1 MPHAIAPASADD
13 AAASR
18 PHPLK
23 LGIVAATTALM
34 CALILAH
41 TPWLNGPWY
50 WRWPWREPML
60 RAWPLYP
67 AAALAAIPFFL
78 AQWLYAKRNWRPR
91 AVLAL
96 LMVTAFALM
105 LVTAFCLPHHSR
117 RIGLIVENTS
127 ITSYYFAA
135 SRLLTLPNLTTAEW
149 MAIFP
154 DFMGE
159 FPVHARFK
167 PPGLILYF
175 VAFIRILGDNFTA
188 QTASGVVIGLL
199 GAGAVAATYL
209 LVRTLADDEPAA
221 VAAASLMALCPS
233 LILFFPQF
241 DQIYPSIG
249 CVLIVLWWRAL
260 RTGRPWYAIAFGAV
274 LWVGTMMS
282 YIVLIVGALLLAMT
296 LLHIAARGSRGLMTA
311 MTQSLIVVAAFVSL
325 YALLW
330 AATGFDPIA
339 TYQQAYALQNV
350 DLVAI
355 RRPFPVHIAFDLYDF
370 ALGTGYLM
378 ALLAAMY
385 VARTKADL
393 FRWSRHDAGARLAFL
408 ALFQIGVF
416 AFGAFLPGEAA
427 RLWLILMPLLAAVAA
442 LELARWSF
450 SGRMAVYGCLLL
462 TMLVIAQNIILI
474 NIGENLKG
482 RQIGVPDEKGHVSF
496 E

>member
-1 MPHAIAPASADD
+1 MGDRIKLAIIIAMTFIMTS
-13 AAASR
+13 
-18 PHPLK
+18 L
-23 LGIVAATTALM
+23 V
-34 CALILAH
+34 LAH

-50 WRWPWREPML
+50 WKWPWREPML

-67 AAALAAIPFFL
+67 AAALASVPLFL
-78 AQWLYAKRNWRPR
+78 AQWLYAKKGWRPR
-91 AVLAL
+91 TVLPL
-96 LMVTAFALM
+96 LMATTFALM
-105 LVTAFCLPHHSR
+105 LVTAFCLPHHFR
-117 RIGLIVENTS
+117 RVGLIVENTS

-135 SRLLTLPNLTTAEW
+135 SRLVALRPDVTTADW

-154 DFMGE
+154 DFMGQ

-175 VAFIRILGDNFTA
+175 VAFIEIFGDNFTA

-199 GAGAVAATYL
+199 GACAVVATYL

-249 CVLIVLWWRAL
+249 CALIVLWWRAL
-260 RTGRPWYAIAFGAV
+260 RTARPAYAIGFGAV
-274 LWVGTMMS
+274 LWLGTMMS
-282 YIVLIVGALLLAMT
+282 YIVLIVGAFLLAMT
-296 LLHIAARGSRGLMTA
+296 LLHIAARGSGGFVTA
-311 MTQSLIVVAAFVSL
+311 MKQSLIVIATFFSL

-350 DLVAI
+350 DLVTI

-378 ALLAAMY
+378 ALLAGMY
-385 VARTKADL
+385 VARVKRDL

-408 ALFQIGVF
+408 ALFQIAVF

-442 LELARWSF
+442 LELARWTF
-450 SGRMAVYGCLLL
+450 AGRMTVYGCLLL
-462 TMLVIAQNIILI
+462 LMLVIAQNIILI

-482 RQIGVPDEKGHVSF
+482 KQIGVPDEKGHVSF

>member
-1 MPHAIAPASADD
+1 VSVSRIKPAIV
-13 AAASR
+13 
-18 PHPLK
+18 
-23 LGIVAATTALM
+23 IVATIALA
-34 CALILAH
+34 ALILAH

-50 WRWPWREPML
+50 WKWPWREPML

-67 AAALAAIPFFL
+67 AAVLAAVPFFL
-78 AQWLYAKRNWRPR
+78 AQWLYAKKGCRPR
-91 AVLAL
+91 TVLPL
-96 LMVTAFALM
+96 LVLTTFALM
-105 LVTAFCLPHHSR
+105 LVAAFCLPHHFR

-135 SRLLTLPNLTTAEW
+135 SRLVALRPEVTTADW

-154 DFMGE
+154 DFMGQ

-175 VAFIRILGDNFTA
+175 VTFIQIFGDNFTA

-199 GAGAVAATYL
+199 GACAVPATYL
-209 LVRTLADDEPAA
+209 LVRTLADDEPAGI
-221 VAAASLMALCPS
+221 AAASLMALCPS

-241 DQIYPSIG
+241 DQVYPSIG
-249 CVLIVLWWRAL
+249 CPLIVLWWRAL
-260 RTGRPWYAIAFGAV
+260 RTGRPAYAIGFGAV
-274 LWVGTMMS
+274 LWLGTMMS
-282 YIVLIVGALLLAMT
+282 YIVLIVGAFLLAMT
-296 LLHIAARGSRGLMTA
+296 LLHIAARGSGGFVTA
-311 MTQSLIVVAAFVSL
+311 LTQSLIVIAAFVSL

-370 ALGTGYLM
+370 ALGTGYLTVP
-378 ALLAAMY
+378 LAAMY
-385 VARTKADL
+385 VVRVKGEL

-408 ALFQIGVF
+408 SLFQIAVF

-450 SGRMAVYGCLLL
+450 AGRMAVYGCLLL
-462 TMLVIAQNIILI
+462 LTLVITQNIILI

-482 RQIGVPDEKGHVSF
+482 KQVGVPDEKGHVSF